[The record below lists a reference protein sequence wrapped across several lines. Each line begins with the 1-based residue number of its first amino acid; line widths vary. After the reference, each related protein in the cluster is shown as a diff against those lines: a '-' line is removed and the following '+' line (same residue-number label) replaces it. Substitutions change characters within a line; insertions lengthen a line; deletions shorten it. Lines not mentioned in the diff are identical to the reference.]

1 MNILWLN
8 HRDPKHP
15 KAGGAERTIYEVAKR
30 LVLQG
35 NEVILYCPKWEGSS
49 SEDKMDGIRIIR
61 KGNNFTTH
69 LFLPIFLLKNK
80 FDVVI
85 NDLAHGIP
93 WISSVFL
100 EKKNIV
106 FFRHLHARSLPGQVN
121 IILAKIITFMEKMYP
136 YIYRNAKIVTE
147 STTSEEDLL
156 KLGFI
161 KSNIVRIPPGVD
173 LNTFYPGEKTE
184 NVQLIYFG
192 GFRRYKRPEFILS
205 VYEELV
211 GQIHDLKIVVTGDGP
226 LLEKIKNEALIKN
239 YNIIFKGKVEQDEL
253 SRLIRESWVNLH
265 FSITEGWG
273 LSIMEASASG
283 TPTIAFKVPGVVDT
297 IENNYNGF
305 LVNNIDEFKKLL
317 LETIYKNIEYS
328 KNSRAFA
335 ERFNWDTT
343 EELWRNAIISIL
355 D

>member
-15 KAGGAERTIYEVAKR
+15 RAGGAERTIYEVAKR

-35 NEVILYCPKWEGSS
+35 NKVTLYCPKWKGSS
-49 SEDKMDGIRIIR
+49 SEDRMEGIRIIR

-121 IILAKIITFMEKMYP
+121 IILARIITLMEKMYP

-147 STTSEEDLL
+147 SSTSEKDLL

-161 KSNIVRIPPGVD
+161 QSNIVRIPPGVD
-173 LNTFYPGEKTE
+173 LITFFPDKKTQ

-192 GFRRYKRPEFILS
+192 GFRRYKRPELLLS
-205 VYEELV
+205 VYEQLV
-211 GQIHDLKIVVTGDGP
+211 GQIHDLKIVVIGDGP
-226 LLEKIKNEALIKN
+226 LLAKIKSEALIKN
-239 YNIIFKGKVEQDEL
+239 YDIIFKGKIDQSEL
-253 SRLIRESWVNLH
+253 ARLVRQSWVNLH

-273 LSIMEASASG
+273 LSIVEASASG
-283 TPTIAFKVPGVVDT
+283 TPTVGLKAPGVVDT
-297 IENNYNGF
+297 ISDNINGF
-305 LVNNIDEFKKLL
+305 VVEEISQFEDAILKIIKNEDTMAKKSIEFAKH
-317 LETIYKNIEYS
+317 
-328 KNSRAFA
+328 
-335 ERFNWDTT
+335 FNWDDTVS
-343 EELWRNAIISIL
+343 LWIKL
-355 D
+355 L